1 MCRIHRLSVLESCF
15 PSGSFNQV
23 GYSPWPPGSPRSQSA
38 SDSASPPR
46 AESCD
51 RGWRR
56 PRSHRARHRGRA
68 RAADAITRKAEADA
82 AQTLAERKLELE
94 REMMTVRMKTCV
106 GASTGADAR
115 EVTLSKRLEVLDRKE
130 TGFGERGLALDAK
143 QKVLEE
149 RLKESQQLIAEENAR
164 LERIAG
170 LRKDDAKR
178 MLMKNLEDEA
188 HVDASRRAREIRD
201 EAERWAQQE
210 SRKIIALAMQ
220 RYAAEQCVET
230 TVSVVDLPSE
240 SMKGRIIGREGRNI
254 RAFEKETGVD
264 VVIDDTPGAVLISSF
279 DPVRREVA
287 RLAMERLVQDG
298 RIQPGR
304 IEEVI
309 AEVRTGV
316 DAHVRESGEQALLD
330 LGINGMAPALVE
342 LVGRMKFRTSYG
354 QNCLAHSME
363 VAYLAGVMASE
374 LNLDPKVA
382 RRAGLLHDI
391 GKATSHEAEGSHT
404 QVGAEVARR
413 HGEPEEV
420 VNAIAAHHGDVAV
433 TSLYTPIVAAADAVS
448 GARPGAR
455 RESIEHYV
463 KRLAKLEEIADAF
476 AGVEKSYA
484 IQAGREIRVIVSGRK
499 VDDEQAKQ
507 LAFDISRR
515 LEKEIEYPGQ
525 IKVVVIRETR
535 AIEYAK

>member
-1 MCRIHRLSVLESCF
+1 MH
-15 PSGSFNQV
+15 PSWLFAV
-23 GYSPWPPGSPRSQSA
+23 GAGLVAVVAGFVGATAVGRRA
-38 SDSASPPR
+38 SRAGLAR
-46 AESCD
+46 AEEAVTRLTAD
-51 RGWRR
+51 ATRN
-56 PRSHRARHRGRA
+56 ADAIA
-68 RAADAITRKAEADA
+68 RAAESEAVQVIATR
-82 AQTLAERKLELE
+82 RLELE
-94 REMMTVRMKTCV
+94 REMLAAREDLRRR
-106 GASTGADAR
+106 AQDADAR
-115 EVTLSKRLEVLDRKE
+115 EVTLTKRLEVLDRKE
-130 TGFGERGLALDAK
+130 AGLGERGLALDAK

-149 RLKESQQLIAEENAR
+149 RLKESQLLIAEENAR

-188 HVDASRRAREIRD
+188 HVEASRRAREIRD
-201 EAERWAQQE
+201 EAERWAELE
-210 SRKIIALAMQ
+210 SRKILALAMQ

-230 TVSVVDLPSE
+230 TVAVVDLPSD

-287 RLAMERLVQDG
+287 RLAMARLVQDG

-309 AEVRTGV
+309 AEVRAAV

-330 LGINGMAPALVE
+330 LGINGMAPGLIE

-404 QVGAEVARR
+404 QVGADVARR

-420 VNAIAAHHGDVAV
+420 VNAIAAHHGDVPV
-433 TSLYTPIVAAADAVS
+433 TSLYTPIVGAADAVS

-535 AIEYAK
+535 AVEYAK

>member
-1 MCRIHRLSVLESCF
+1 VN
-15 PSGSFNQV
+15 PSLLTAVVAGVAAIVAGLGFGFV
-23 GYSPWPPGSPRSQSA
+23 AARRVARAGMA
-38 SDSASPPR
+38 R
-46 AESCD
+46 AEERAD
-51 RGWRR
+51 RVAEEARR
-56 PRSHRARHRGRA
+56 SADSIV
-68 RAADAITRKAEADA
+68 RAAELEAGQA
-82 AQTLAERKLELE
+82 LVARKLDLE
-94 REMMTVRMKTCV
+94 REMMSAQEDLRRRVHDV
-106 GASTGADAR
+106 DAR
-115 EVTLSKRLEVLDRKE
+115 DVTLVKRLEVLDRKE
-130 TGFGERGLALDAK
+130 AGLGERSLALDAK

-149 RLKESQQLIAEENAR
+149 SLKESQQLIAEENAR

-170 LRKDDAKR
+170 LRKEDAKR
-178 MLMKNLEDEA
+178 MLIKNLEDEA
-188 HVDASRRAREIRD
+188 HVDASRRAREIRE

-210 SRKIIALAMQ
+210 SRKIIALAIQ

-230 TVSVVDLPSE
+230 TVAVVDLPSE
-240 SMKGRIIGREGRNI
+240 DMKGRIIGREGRNI

-287 RLAMERLVQDG
+287 RLSMERLVQDG
-298 RIQPGR
+298 RIHPGR

-309 AEVRTGV
+309 AEVRATV
-316 DAHVRESGEQALLD
+316 DARIRESGEQSLLD
-330 LGINGMAPALVE
+330 LGINGMSPPLVD
-342 LVGRMKFRTSYG
+342 LIGSMKFRTSYG

-374 LNLDPKVA
+374 LNLDPKIA

-391 GKATSHEAEGSHT
+391 GKATSHVAEGSHT
-404 QVGAEVARR
+404 QVGAETARR
-413 HGEPEEV
+413 NGEPEEV
-420 VNAIAAHHGDVAV
+420 VNAIAAHHGDVPV
-433 TSLYTPIVAAADAVS
+433 TSLYTPIIAAADAIS

-463 KRLAKLEEIADAF
+463 KRLTQLEQIADAF
-476 AGVEKSYA
+476 EGVDKSYA
-484 IQAGREIRVIVSGRK
+484 IQAGREIRVMVSGRK

-535 AIEYAK
+535 AIEFAK

>member
-1 MCRIHRLSVLESCF
+1 LHPSWLLALSAGLVAVALGF
-15 PSGSFNQV
+15 GFGIAAARRVVRSGLAKAEEYAARV
-23 GYSPWPPGSPRSQSA
+23 TADA
-38 SDSASPPR
+38 SR
-46 AESCD
+46 E
-51 RGWRR
+51 
-56 PRSHRARHRGRA
+56 
-68 RAADAITRKAEADA
+68 ADAIVRRAEAGA
-82 AQTLAERKLELE
+82 AQELVARKLELE
-94 REMMTVRMKTCV
+94 RELITAR
-106 GASTGADAR
+106 ADLRRRALEADAR
-115 EVTLSKRLEVLDRKE
+115 EVTLAKRLEVLDRKE
-130 TGFGERGLALDAK
+130 TGLGERGLALDAK

-178 MLMKNLEDEA
+178 MLLKNLEDEA

-230 TVSVVDLPSE
+230 TVALVDLPSE

-309 AEVRTGV
+309 AEVRTSV
-316 DAHVRESGEQALLD
+316 DARVRESGEQALLD

-342 LVGRMKFRTSYG
+342 LVGSMKFRTSYG

-374 LNLDPKVA
+374 LNLDTKVA

>member
-1 MCRIHRLSVLESCF
+1 LAAVAATLAGLALGVAGARRVAR
-15 PSGSFNQV
+15 SGL
-23 GYSPWPPGSPRSQSA
+23 A
-38 SDSASPPR
+38 
-46 AESCD
+46 
-51 RGWRR
+51 
-56 PRSHRARHRGRA
+56 
-68 RAADAITRKAEADA
+68 KAERVAEQLIADA
-82 AQTLAERKLELE
+82 ARQADTMVRTAGLEAESAIATQRIELE
-94 REMMTVRMKTCV
+94 REML
-106 GASTGADAR
+106 GAR
-115 EVTLSKRLEVLDRKE
+115 EDLRRRAHDADTRETALAKRLEILDRKE
-130 TGFGERGLALDAK
+130 AGLGERSLALDAK

-149 RLKESQQLIAEENAR
+149 RLKESTQLIAEENAR

-170 LRKDDAKR
+170 VRKEDAKR
-178 MLMKNLEDEA
+178 MLLKNLEDEA
-188 HVDASRRAREIRD
+188 HVDASRRAREIRE

-210 SRKIIALAMQ
+210 SRKIIALAIQ
-220 RYAAEQCVET
+220 RYAADQCVET
-230 TVSVVDLPSE
+230 TVAVVGLPSDD
-240 SMKGRIIGREGRNI
+240 MKGRIIGREGRNI

-287 RLAMERLVQDG
+287 RLAMEKLVQDG
-298 RIQPGR
+298 RIHPGR
-304 IEEVI
+304 IEEVT
-309 AEVRTGV
+309 AEVRASV
-316 DAHVRESGEQALLD
+316 DAGVRASGEQALLD
-330 LGINGMAPALVE
+330 LGINGMAPALVDI
-342 LVGRMKFRTSYG
+342 VGRMKFRTSYG
-354 QNCLAHSME
+354 QNCLAHSLE

-374 LNLDPKVA
+374 LNLDPKLA

-391 GKATSHEAEGSHT
+391 GKAASHEAEGSHT
-404 QVGAEVARR
+404 AVGAEIARR

-420 VNAIAAHHGDVAV
+420 VNAIAAHHGDIPT

-448 GARPGAR
+448 GSRPGAR

>member
-1 MCRIHRLSVLESCF
+1 MHPSWILALAAGLAAVALGFGFGIAAARRVVRSGMAKAEDHSERVL
-15 PSGSFNQV
+15 
-23 GYSPWPPGSPRSQSA
+23 A
-38 SDSASPPR
+38 DA
-46 AESCD
+46 
-51 RGWRR
+51 
-56 PRSHRARHRGRA
+56 ARD
-68 RAADAITRKAEADA
+68 ADAITRMAEAGA
-82 AQTLAERKLELE
+82 AHELAERRLEIE
-94 REMMTVRMKTCV
+94 REMMTAREELRRRVHD
-106 GASTGADAR
+106 ADAR
-115 EVTLSKRLEVLDRKE
+115 EVTLAKRLEVLDRKE
-130 TGFGERGLALDAK
+130 TALGERGLALDAK

-149 RLKESQQLIAEENAR
+149 HLKESQQLIAEENAR

-220 RYAAEQCVET
+220 RYAAEHCVET
-230 TVSVVDLPSE
+230 TVSLVDLPSE

>member
-1 MCRIHRLSVLESCF
+1 MNPNWLWVVLGGVAAAIAGF
-15 PSGSFNQV
+15 ALGIAGARRVARSGLL
-23 GYSPWPPGSPRSQSA
+23 
-38 SDSASPPR
+38 R
-46 AESCD
+46 AEQLAEQMAADST
-51 RGWRR
+51 RR
-56 PRSHRARHRGRA
+56 ADSIV
-68 RAADAITRKAEADA
+68 RAASLEAENAMA
-82 AQTLAERKLELE
+82 AQRIELE
-94 REMMTVRMKTCV
+94 REML
-106 GASTGADAR
+106 GAR
-115 EVTLSKRLEVLDRKE
+115 EDLRRRVHDADVRESALAKRLEILDRKDA
-130 TGFGERGLALDAK
+130 GLGERSLALDAK

-149 RLKESQQLIAEENAR
+149 RLKESTQLIAEENAR

-170 LRKDDAKR
+170 VRKEDAKR
-178 MLMKNLEDEA
+178 MLLKNLEDEA
-188 HVDASRRAREIRD
+188 HVDASRRAREIRE

-210 SRKIIALAMQ
+210 SRKIIALAIQ

-230 TVSVVDLPSE
+230 TVAVVGLASDD
-240 SMKGRIIGREGRNI
+240 MKGRIIGREGRNI

-287 RLAMERLVQDG
+287 RLAMEKLVQDG
-298 RIQPGR
+298 RIHPGR
-304 IEEVI
+304 IEEIV
-309 AEVRTGV
+309 AEVRASV
-316 DAHVRESGEQALLD
+316 DAGVRESGERALLD
-330 LGINGMAPALVE
+330 LGINGMAPALVDC
-342 LVGRMKFRTSYG
+342 VGRMKFRTSYG
-354 QNCLAHSME
+354 QNCLAHSLE

-391 GKATSHEAEGSHT
+391 GKVASHEAEGSHT
-404 QVGAEVARR
+404 TVGAELARR
-413 HGEPEEV
+413 HGEPEDV
-420 VNAIAAHHGDVAV
+420 VNAIAAHHGDVPT

-448 GARPGAR
+448 GSRPGAR

-484 IQAGREIRVIVSGRK
+484 IQAGREIRVVVSGRK